1 MPVHSSRCLCNV
13 TAMIIPLTVGTSIHI
28 LQRPMYIG
36 DVLQKGRATVKF
48 VIIKVNK
55 VKVLKIT
62 SLSKFVQIK
71 MYHKQN
77 LFSSLSSSLNS
88 KW

>member
-1 MPVHSSRCLCNV
+1 
-13 TAMIIPLTVGTSIHI
+13 
-28 LQRPMYIG
+28 MYIG